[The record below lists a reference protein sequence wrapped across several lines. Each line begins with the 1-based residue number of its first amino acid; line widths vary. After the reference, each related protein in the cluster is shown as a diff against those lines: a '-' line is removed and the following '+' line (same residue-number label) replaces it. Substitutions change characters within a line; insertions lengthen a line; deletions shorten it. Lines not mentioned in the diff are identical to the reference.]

1 MAEQYIYAVARIRNK
16 ELSLLTGSV
25 METLLAAKD
34 AKECLRLLSDHGWN
48 ADESKDPEV
57 MLTEERD
64 KTWALISEM
73 VPDMSVF
80 DVFLYANDYHN
91 LKAGIQEVFVDRHD
105 KVDNS
110 TIYIRADQCT
120 IDPELVRRACME
132 RNFDLLPEDM
142 REVARQA
149 NELLLHTGDGQLCD
163 ITIDRAALEKIYA
176 AGKKTKSDI
185 LEEYAELTVAAA
197 DIKTAIRSCRTGKDK
212 QFLERAL
219 APCDSLDI
227 KALTQAASESLDAI
241 YAYLERTVYADA
253 IPEIRVSPSAFERWC
268 DNRIIQHIR
277 PQIHNPFTIGPLA
290 AYILA
295 RENEIK
301 TVRIILSGK
310 INDLPEAS
318 VRERVRE
325 MYV

>member
-16 ELSLLTGSV
+16 EQNLLSGSV
-25 METLLAAKD
+25 MESLMAAKD
-34 AKECLRLLSDHGWN
+34 VKECLRLLSDHGWN
-48 ADESKDPEV
+48 ADDNADPEA
-57 MLTEERD
+57 MLTQERD
-64 KTWALISEM
+64 KTWALISEL

-91 LKAGIQEVFVDRHD
+91 LKAGLKEAFVSRQSKTDH
-105 KVDNS
+105 S
-110 TIYIRADQCT
+110 SIYVRADQCT
-120 IDPELVRRACME
+120 VDPELIRKACAE
-132 RNFDLLPEDM
+132 RNFDALPEDM
-142 REVARQA
+142 REVAKQA

-163 ITIDRAALEKIYA
+163 ITVDRAALEKIYD
-176 AGKKTKSDI
+176 AGKRTKNEI
-185 LEEYAELTVAAA
+185 LEQYAELTVASA
-197 DIKTAIRSCRTGKDK
+197 DIKTAIRANKTGKDR
-212 QFLERAL
+212 QFLDRAL
-219 APCDSLDI
+219 APCDSLDLSML
-227 KALTQAASESLDAI
+227 AQAAADSVDAI
-241 YAYLERTVYADA
+241 YAYLERTVYAGA
-253 IPEIRVSPSAFERWC
+253 IPEIKLSPSAFERWC
-268 DNRIIQHIR
+268 DNKIIESIR

-310 INDLPEAS
+310 MNALPQES